1 MIRVAVIGGIGSG
14 KTFVANLFKC
24 PVFNADDEVK
34 IIYKTN
40 KACFNKLKKIL
51 PSYIKSFPIKKK
63 ELAEAISKD
72 KKNLKKISYIVHPL
86 VRQKMNLFLKKNKKQ
101 KIVLLDIPLLIE
113 NKLNKKGDILIF
125 IKSKKSK
132 ILHRLKKR
140 PNFNLEFLK
149 NLQKNQTMLSKKIK
163 LANYI
168 VHNNYPTNIMKK
180 KINLLK
186 KRILYERNSTRY

>member
-1 MIRVAVIGGIGSG
+1 MIRAAVIGGIGSG
-14 KTFVANLFKC
+14 KTFIGKLFKC

-63 ELAEAISKD
+63 ELVEAISKD
-72 KKNLKKISYIVHPL
+72 KKNLKKISFIVHPL

-140 PNFNLEFLK
+140 QNFNLEFLK
-149 NLQKNQTMLSKKIK
+149 NLQRKQIMLSKKIK

-168 VHNNYPTNIMKK
+168 VHNNYPASIMKK